1 MNGDKARRKRRPDE
15 VGEDWITIYADAI
28 TLLMAFFV
36 MLATF
41 SRVDVPIFEQVQAGI
56 AQELGGRQIV
66 QPINLLESQLDA
78 VIDTLGVADAVEVD
92 TDEQGVVL
100 EFAANAF
107 YQSGSA
113 LIRPQARPI
122 IENLAKVMLTPRNAR
137 YRILIEGHTDD
148 VPIQTPQF
156 PSNWEL
162 SAARAVNV
170 VHVMISQGIPP
181 RRLAA
186 TGLADTQPK
195 LPNRDAIGNPIPENQ
210 ADNRRIVI
218 HLQR

>member
-1 MNGDKARRKRRPDE
+1 MARRRKSGEEPA
-15 VGEDWITIYADAI
+15 EDWLATYADAI

-36 MLATF
+36 MLVTF

-56 AQELGGRQIV
+56 AQELGGREIV

-78 VIDTLGVADAVEVD
+78 VIDTLGVADAVTVG
-92 TDEQGVVL
+92 TDADGVVL

-107 YQSGSA
+107 YASGSA
-113 LIRPQARPI
+113 FIRPQARPV
-122 IENLAKVMLTPRNAR
+122 IENLATVMLTPRNAR
-137 YRILIEGHTDD
+137 YRILVEGHTDD
-148 VPIQTPQF
+148 VPINTPQF

-162 SAARAVNV
+162 SAARAINV
-170 VHVMISQGIPP
+170 VHVMIAQGVPP

-195 LPNRDAIGNPIPENQ
+195 VPNRDPIGNPIPENQ

>member
-1 MNGDKARRKRRPDE
+1 MRPRKPKQDDD
-15 VGEDWITIYADAI
+15 GEDWISIYADAI

-56 AQELGGRQIV
+56 AQELGGRTIV

-92 TDEQGVVL
+92 TDEDGVVL

-113 LIRPQARPI
+113 LIRPQARPV
-122 IENLAKVMLTPRNAR
+122 IEDLAKVMLTARNSR
-137 YRILIEGHTDD
+137 YRILVEGHTDD
-148 VPIQTPQF
+148 VPIQTPRF

-170 VHVMISQGIPP
+170 VHVMIAQGVPP

-195 LPNRDAIGNPIPENQ
+195 LPNRDPVGNPIPENQ